1 MGEQKGLRRRDLLSS
16 VTDEGNLFPS
26 ITTPRLPDRNKRR
39 SSSIRMA
46 VEGSWY
52 TRDCM
57 NEWLHNLPV
66 WWMAL
71 VVFTVTYLAAGGIFA
86 IIMALAKGER
96 VRAFKSVSTGLLG
109 PLGTIFGLLV
119 VFSVVQV
126 WSDMDRARVAVNR
139 EASAIRMVVLLAASF
154 PGEPEAQIRNL
165 LRRHIDEAVFA
176 EWPTMA
182 KQSASLRVAPP
193 MLAEV
198 LRLVLSLAP
207 KSEGEIAAQREIVT
221 ELENATDA
229 RRQRIIL
236 SRSSVNWVKWTCLFA
251 QAGCMLIAIAIVHSD
266 NRAGAAIAM
275 GIFAT
280 GVAVSVL
287 LIASHDRPFSGE
299 ISVKPDVLLQ
309 VRPE

>member
-1 MGEQKGLRRRDLLSS
+1 
-16 VTDEGNLFPS
+16 
-26 ITTPRLPDRNKRR
+26 
-39 SSSIRMA
+39 
-46 VEGSWY
+46 
-52 TRDCM
+52 M

-71 VVFTVTYLAAGGIFA
+71 VIFAIVYLATGGIFA
-86 IIMALAKGER
+86 ITMALARSER
-96 VRAFKSVSTGLLG
+96 VHVFKRLSPGLLS

-126 WSDMDRARVAVNR
+126 WSDIDRAKSAVDR

-165 LRRHIDEAVFA
+165 LRRHIDEAVFT

-182 KQSASLRVAPP
+182 KRAATLTVAPP
-193 MLAEV
+193 ALAEL
-198 LRLVLSLAP
+198 LRLTLSLTP
-207 KSEGEIAAQREIVT
+207 RSEGQILAQREIVT
-221 ELENATDA
+221 ALENAIEA

-236 SRSSVNWVKWTCLFA
+236 SRSSVNWVKWFCIFA
-251 QAGCMLIAIAIVHSD
+251 QAGCALIAIAMVHSD
-266 NRAGAAIAM
+266 NRLAAAIAM